1 MAIEKELLDQLL
13 AGRDPNEVF
22 AKDGLLDDLKKALS
36 ERILNAELDEHLD
49 GERVEGGANRRNGH
63 SKKSVLTGT
72 SKMTLSIPRDRAGTF
87 DPKLIAKYQRRF
99 PDFDDKIIS
108 MYARGMSVREIRGH
122 LEELYGIDV
131 SADLI
136 SAVTDAVLEEV
147 AEWQNRPLDV
157 CYPLV
162 FFDAIRVK
170 IRDEGFVRNKAV
182 YIALGIRPDGTK
194 EILGIWIE
202 QTEGAKFWLRVM
214 NELKNRG
221 IGDILIAVVDGLKGF
236 PEAINAV
243 FPLTV
248 IQTCIVHLIRH
259 SLEFVVLEGP
269 QARCSSAQGDLPSQ
283 ERRSWPLE
291 GLGGVRDEASGVKDI
306 RPSPRAGSAT
316 GSTSCRVLRLP
327 RKRACGSSGYTT
339 NAIEA
344 LNAKLRR
351 AVRVR
356 GHFPNDDAAMKLLYL
371 VLNNAADEWKRP
383 PREWFRRPR
392 PNSPSSSAKGSSA
405 NDEKRPRARNS

>member
-1 MAIEKELLDQLL
+1 ML

-49 GERVEGGANRRNGH
+49 GERVEGGTNRRNGH

-87 DPKLIAKYQRRF
+87 DPKLIAKYQRQF

-182 YIALGIRPDGTK
+182 YIALGIRPDSTK
-194 EILGIWIE
+194 EIFGIWIE

-221 IGDILIAVVDGLKGF
+221 IGDILIAVADGLKGF

-259 SLEFVVLEGP
+259 SLEFVSWKDRKLVVPALKAIYRAKNAEAGLKVL
-269 QARCSSAQGDLPSQ
+269 
-283 ERRSWPLE
+283 
-291 GLGGVRDEASGVKDI
+291 
-306 RPSPRAGSAT
+306 GSAAT
-316 GSTSCRVLRLP
+316 HRCP
-327 RKRACGSSGYTT
+327 
-339 NAIEA
+339 
-344 LNAKLRR
+344 
-351 AVRVR
+351 
-356 GHFPNDDAAMKLLYL
+356 
-371 VLNNAADEWKRP
+371 
-383 PREWFRRPR
+383 
-392 PNSPSSSAKGSSA
+392 
-405 NDEKRPRARNS
+405 